1 MPSIHPSKLSALW
14 THLLFPLSKHQG
26 KCLTSVLKP
35 RESPIFNQKILAV
48 ECGKKDL
55 GGATGRRPGLD
66 QFHILR
72 HKGSHST
79 LAWTSLFDVDVQN
92 GRFGSSVTPYFWGRA
107 KKSWRIPSWMG
118 KNIYIHILYYIQY
131 ICYYVFLLFSV
142 PKIGDLRCYAPL
154 LRFVRCHQSGS
165 LPVKQS
171 GTKWACTSTSSWKK
185 DWSKIQGSFNLQTLT
200 TW

>member
-1 MPSIHPSKLSALW
+1 M
-14 THLLFPLSKHQG
+14 
-26 KCLTSVLKP
+26 LTPWWSH
-35 RESPIFNQKILAV
+35 SW
-48 ECGKKDL
+48 
-55 GGATGRRPGLD
+55 RPGLD

-79 LAWTSLFDVDVQN
+79 LAWTSLFDVDVKN
-92 GRFGSSVTPYFWGRA
+92 GRFRSSVTPIFGAGPKNREESHPEWEQ
-107 KKSWRIPSWMG
+107 
-118 KNIYIHILYYIQY
+118 NIYIHKYCIQY
-131 ICYYVFLLFSV
+131 ICYYVLNILFQCQKLVISGAK
-142 PKIGDLRCYAPL
+142 PP